1 MRPNGLDQGR
11 IVQVLGNLRSNAARH
26 SRASSPIRVGAARDG
41 VHVAMRPQSERFDTG
56 ARSAPKAARIVS
68 TASEVRPW
76 SRSVQIPVAAGG
88 PFAVEPT
95 NFPETDALPVPA
107 GIVVLV
113 KNVVWGF
120 GR

>member
-1 MRPNGLDQGR
+1 MPD
-11 IVQVLGNLRSNAARH
+11 AARH
-26 SRASSPIRVGAARDG
+26 LPASSPIRVGAARDG
-41 VHVAMRPQSERFDTG
+41 VHVAMRLQSERFDYG
-56 ARSAPKAARIVS
+56 ARSAPKAPRIVS
-68 TASEVRPW
+68 TASEVRPR
-76 SRSVQIPVAAGG
+76 SRRVQIPVAAKG

-107 GIVVLV
+107 GSSVLV